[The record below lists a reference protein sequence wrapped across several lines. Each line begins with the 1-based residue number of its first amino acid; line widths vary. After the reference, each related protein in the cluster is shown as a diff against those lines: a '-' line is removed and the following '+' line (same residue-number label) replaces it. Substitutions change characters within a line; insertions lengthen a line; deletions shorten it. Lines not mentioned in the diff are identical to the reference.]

1 MNILKKVYCRGIQ
14 FVFKI
19 ALPFLPYRKPI
30 ILQNANDIANVL
42 KEKNINSL
50 LLISGKN
57 VRKNNLT
64 LELEDALKE
73 KNINYYIYDSVTS
86 NPETKV
92 IEAAKEVY
100 LSNNCQAIIGFGG
113 GSQIDTAK
121 ALGALIV
128 YPKKRVKD
136 LKGTMKVLR
145 KIPLL
150 FAVPTTAGSGSEATV
165 ASVVTDSETHHKY
178 TLNNFTMIPKYAVL
192 DPKLTYTLPKHLTST
207 TGMDALTHA
216 VEAYIGRS
224 TTKSTRK
231 DSIEAVKLIFDNILT
246 AYNNPLDSTARSN
259 MLKASYLAG
268 CAFTKSYVGYIHAIS
283 HPLSGKYNTPHGLA
297 NSVVMPYV
305 LEEYGKCVYKKLY
318 RLAMEVNLVDSND
331 TYEVGAKKFIH
342 AIKELNMKMD
352 IPNSF
357 DFIKEEDINEM
368 SRYADN
374 EANPLYPV
382 PTLWNREKIAR
393 IYQKISKI

>member
-1 MNILKKVYCRGIQ
+1 MNIFKKVYCRGIQ

-30 ILQNANDIANVL
+30 ILETTSDIANTL
-42 KEKNINSL
+42 KEKNINSV

-64 LELEDALKE
+64 QELETALTE
-73 KNINYYIYDSVTS
+73 NNINYYIYDSVTS

-192 DPKLTYTLPKHLTST
+192 DSKLTYTLPKHLTST

-259 MLKASYLAG
+259 MLRASYLAG

-297 NSVVMPYV
+297 NSVVMPIV
-305 LEEYGKCVYKKLY
+305 LEEYGKSIYKKLY
-318 RLAMEVNLVDSND
+318 RLAKEVNIVNDND
-331 TYEVGAKKFIH
+331 TYEMGAKKFIE

-357 DFIKEEDINEM
+357 DFIKEIDINEM
-368 SRYADN
+368 AKYADK

-382 PTLWNREKIAR
+382 PVLWDARKIAK
-393 IYQKISKI
+393 IYQKISKK